1 MTLRSRVGSLGE
13 LVPVSLV
20 EPDGLIVT
28 TDGRYVRVIEC
39 DRVPNTITADPAQL
53 ARVEAA
59 FAQLCQTIGDRQSLM
74 ILAQTD
80 PVPIADALASDREA
94 TRVAAAQDHAAGQP
108 DLARARRR
116 LLAATEQTVIA
127 AADAEQP
134 AVAARWWVVVPYR
147 PVIDDPR
154 RQLQALAAGAK
165 HRVLWA
171 THRDAAV
178 ESLRYCAQVDGAL
191 RRAGIDTWPLDGTQT
206 LALLWERLHPA
217 AETTP
222 DFERLAR
229 RLPGRRRHRPRRW
242 PPGSATSCWR
252 RCARTRPRGWTSP
265 SIRRG
270 SATPTGAW
278 RRPSISPPRRW
289 RPTRRGWRTCSP
301 ARCPPPWRCTSRS
314 GCAPGSGRV
323 SGAAGSGCAP
333 PCATRTATTGWSAQ
347 TRRTR
352 LRRPRPST
360 RSWPG
365 SSAPPSTR
373 SGSTARCAT
382 PPGDPESFERTVK
395 QTCADFHTLTNAR
408 VVRGRHLA
416 LHGFT
421 STLPLGH
428 RRRCGRGDATRSA
441 TSPTASR

>member
-59 FAQLCQTIGDRQSLM
+59 FAHLCQTIGDRQSLM

-171 THRDAAV
+171 AHRDAAV

-222 DFERLAR
+222 DFQRLAA
-229 RLPGRRRHRPRRW
+229 RLPGRRRHRPRGGRQG
-242 PPGSATSCWR
+242 PPRAAGGGVREPARGPGR
-252 RCARTRPRGWTSP
+252 RRASRVD
-265 SIRRG
+265 
-270 SATPTGAW
+270 
-278 RRPSISPPRRW
+278 PPRRREPGGDHPPRHPTVGD
-289 RPTRRGWRTCSP
+289 RPVVAGAPAHLPAARDPGGAHLGRGALPGALASAAPLAAAARRRALQGPPRP
-301 ARCPPPWRCTSRS
+301 A
-314 GCAPGSGRV
+314 G
-323 SGAAGSGCAP
+323 
-333 PCATRTATTGWSAQ
+333 
-347 TRRTR
+347 R
-352 LRRPRPST
+352 LRR
-360 RSWPG
+360 G
-365 SSAPPSTR
+365 
-373 SGSTARCAT
+373 
-382 PPGDPESFERTVK
+382 
-395 QTCADFHTLTNAR
+395 
-408 VVRGRHLA
+408 GRA
-416 LHGFT
+416 CG
-421 STLPLGH
+421 GRD
-428 RRRCGRGDATRSA
+428 RRRGAGRAAR
-441 TSPTASR
+441 RHRL